1 MGELFCLGSSEAS
14 VRLEQLLSATGVES
28 SQLAYGNWNYT
39 RTPRR
44 ATIAVIRT
52 RHPGGIYNIVD
63 DEPVAAA
70 TWTPAM
76 AEAVGAAAP

>member
-1 MGELFCLGSSEAS
+1 
-14 VRLEQLLSATGVES
+14 
-28 SQLAYGNWNYT
+28 
-39 RTPRR
+39 
-44 ATIAVIRT
+44 VIRT

-63 DEPVAAA
+63 DELVAAR

>member
-28 SQLAYGNWNYT
+28 SQLGLRQLELRAHAA
-39 RTPRR
+39 R

-63 DEPVAAA
+63 DEPVAAG